1 MKRREFLKAG
11 AVSGLVLPTVSGL
24 VSNAEAA
31 EAQAGNN
38 KAKFKLRYAPH
49 PGMFRHHAPGGY
61 NDELKFAADQGFVAW
76 EDNGIRGRSAADQV
90 KLGKE
95 MSRLGIEMGIFVA
108 NDDGLS
114 KPILTSG
121 DQGMRDKFLANIKET
136 VEVAKRVNTK
146 YVTLVIGTE
155 AHRLPFGYQFANVVE
170 ALKRGSALCEPSGLI
185 MVAEPLNIYIDHPE
199 FFGSS
204 VSRMYAIMKAVN
216 SPSCKILFDI
226 YHTQIN
232 EGNLIPNIDRSWDE
246 VAYVQ
251 TGDTPGR
258 NEPGT
263 GEINYRNVFH
273 HIHKKG
279 YKGILGM
286 EHGLSKPG
294 KEGEIA
300 LIQSYRDADN
310 F

>member
-11 AVSGLVLPTVSGL
+11 AVSGLVLPAVSGL
-24 VSNAEAA
+24 TSNVEAA

-49 PGMFRHHAPGGY
+49 PGMFRNHAPGGY
-61 NDELKFAADQGFVAW
+61 SDELKFAADNGFVAW
-76 EDNGIRGRSAADQV
+76 EDNGIRGRSAEDQK

-108 NDDGLS
+108 NDDGLG

-155 AHRLPFGYQFANVVE
+155 EHRLPFGYQFANVVE

-185 MVAEPLNIYIDHPE
+185 LVAEPLNIYRDHPE

-204 VSRMYAIMKAVN
+204 VHRMYALMKAVN

-286 EHGLSKPG
+286 EHGISKPG
-294 KEGEIA
+294 KEGEVA